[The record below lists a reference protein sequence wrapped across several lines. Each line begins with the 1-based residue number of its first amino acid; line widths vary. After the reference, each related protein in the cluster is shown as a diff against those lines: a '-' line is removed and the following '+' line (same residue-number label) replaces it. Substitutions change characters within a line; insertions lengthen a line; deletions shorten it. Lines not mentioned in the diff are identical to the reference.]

1 MGAAEEPESV
11 PDPESLGAKS
21 IVSSRCPWQIGTVS
35 RSNAMSPKQN
45 NNPPAT
51 SLGTV
56 HWNRS
61 TFTPTNPLSAIITK
75 SSEKARPM
83 PSNRRFPG
91 SLLSL
96 LLAFG
101 AMIPTPSA
109 SADEPPAGRP
119 VIVIGFVGGFVKH
132 DNAVH
137 SEVQLATRL
146 RQDYPFGVHVE
157 VFENQRRE
165 KAHQQ
170 ILRLLDIHNTG
181 SLSAQEKQQA
191 RIIIYG
197 HSWGASE
204 TVTLARDR
212 KSTRLNSSHGYI
224 SYAVFCLKK
233 KKNIIDRCHAIRA
246 HDKPRPVVRDIRGF
260 TYDSKHTILVTL
272 HDVLPY
278 YVRMH
283 LLLHRLQH
291 NNTRTASTALAAIP
305 Q

>member
-1 MGAAEEPESV
+1 
-11 PDPESLGAKS
+11 
-21 IVSSRCPWQIGTVS
+21 
-35 RSNAMSPKQN
+35 
-45 NNPPAT
+45 
-51 SLGTV
+51 
-56 HWNRS
+56 
-61 TFTPTNPLSAIITK
+61 
-75 SSEKARPM
+75 M

-191 RIIIYG
+191 RIR
-197 HSWGASE
+197 SE
-204 TVTLARDR
+204 EHTSELQSRLHLVCRLLLA
-212 KSTRLNSSHGYI
+212 KTKHTSS
-224 SYAVFCLKK
+224 
-233 KKNIIDRCHAIRA
+233 CHA
-246 HDKPRPVVRDIRGF
+246 
-260 TYDSKHTILVTL
+260 
-272 HDVLPY
+272 
-278 YVRMH
+278 
-283 LLLHRLQH
+283 
-291 NNTRTASTALAAIP
+291 
-305 Q
+305 